1 MSCWMCCTMPAVT
14 TAASSYWPDQETS
27 SAPESI
33 FITCLLNAVTG
44 TRPPR
49 PCPTPCGNAT
59 ITMLHYVNPL
69 MPHCC
74 HMGTA
79 IKHPV
84 PDRVKSSWAS
94 ECPDV
99 KNYRWLLNPVWH
111 RILYSCIHMAT
122 MSVKGIKF
130 KVKKC
135 PALQSLSV
143 IYGKEA
149 ENRWVLSLVL
159 NDSRQHN
166 NVTSNGKLFQV
177 LATAT
182 WNVRSL
188 IIESRVSGTTSAEV
202 DDECRRWDQ
211 EVQW

>member
-1 MSCWMCCTMPAVT
+1 MSKKTVCNFECVGDSVDVCVERFFMSCWMCCTTPAVT

-27 SAPESI
+27 SAPELI

-49 PCPTPCGNAT
+49 PCPTPCGNTT

-84 PDRVKSSWAS
+84 PDQVKSSWAS

-111 RILYSCIHMAT
+111 RMLYSCIHMAT

-130 KVKKC
+130 KVKKM
-135 PALQSLSV
+135 PGTSV
-143 IYGKEA
+143 TFSHL
-149 ENRWVLSLVL
+149 W
-159 NDSRQHN
+159 
-166 NVTSNGKLFQV
+166 
-177 LATAT
+177 
-182 WNVRSL
+182 
-188 IIESRVSGTTSAEV
+188 
-202 DDECRRWDQ
+202 
-211 EVQW
+211 